1 MDTQYTVKQL
11 SVLAGVS
18 IRTLHYYDEID
29 LLTPALVGEN
39 SYRYYDEASL
49 LRLQQILFFRELG
62 FDLTRIKSSL
72 DDPTFDLVSALQT
85 HRRALEMKSARLN
98 TLIQTVDMTILHVI
112 GKANMDKTQIFR
124 GFNKEKQKGYE
135 EEAAALWGDTVT
147 GSVKLWES
155 YSSKQQEAI
164 LAEGDAIYAELANN
178 MDKAPE
184 SDEIQS
190 LLVKWHEHIRYFYEP
205 SIETL
210 AGLGDMYHDHS
221 DFNENFS
228 AIHPDLPTFLKQAIA
243 YYVDSL
249 ETKWLESQIGE
260 VTQKAANQPVEAEIY
275 PMPSFPTLAVQD
287 LKAISQWYQ
296 DVLGFQLVF
305 EMPGEDGRPVLIHL
319 RWSKYAD
326 LLLVPNSDRLD
337 TPKGVGVTLTFAMD
351 GGSVDALADR
361 IRRNGVNVL
370 SGPIDQ
376 PWNARELRVL
386 DPDGFR
392 LTFTEPINK
401 QMLMDDVVENVRRHS
416 G

>member
-11 SVLAGVS
+11 SALAGVS

-29 LLTPALVGEN
+29 LLNPALVGEN
-39 SYRYYDEASL
+39 GYRYYDDASL
-49 LRLQQILFFRELG
+49 LRLQQILFYRELG
-62 FDLTRIKSSL
+62 FDLAQIKSSL
-72 DDPTFDLVSALQT
+72 DDPAFDLVSALQT
-85 HRRALEMKSARLN
+85 YRRALEMKSARLN

-124 GFNKEKQKGYE
+124 GFSKEKQKGYE

-164 LAEGDAIYAELANN
+164 LAEGDAIYAEIATN
-178 MDKAPE
+178 MDKGPE
-184 SDEIQS
+184 SDEIQA
-190 LLVKWHEHIRYFYEP
+190 LLVKWHDHIRYFYEP
-205 SIETL
+205 SIEML

-221 DFNENFS
+221 DFNANFS
-228 AIHPDLPTFLKQAIA
+228 AIHPDLPAFLKQAIA
-243 YYVDSL
+243 YYVDNL

-260 VTQKAANQPVEAEIY
+260 TMQQPTNPSAETEIY

-287 LKAISQWYQ
+287 LKAVSQWYQ
-296 DVLGFQLVF
+296 DALGFQLVF
-305 EMPGEDGRPVLIHL
+305 EMPGEGGKPILVHL
-319 RWSKYAD
+319 RWAKYAD
-326 LLLVPNSDRLD
+326 LLLVPSSDRSD
-337 TPKGVGVTLTFAMD
+337 APKGVGITLTFAMS

-361 IRRNGVNVL
+361 IKRHGVKAV

-376 PWNARELRVL
+376 PWNARELSLL

-401 QMLMDDVVENVRRHS
+401 QMLMDDVVENVKKHS
-416 G
+416 A